1 MSYLNKKGDNLMKI
15 NNTVQNRYRMLVVGV
30 FTMLFAGVIYA
41 WSILKVPFAQELSYA
56 PSMLALNFTL
66 TMCFFCIGGLVS
78 SVLVKKFGTKP
89 MIVVSGALAGLGFVL
104 TSLLNTNTSLLLY
117 VTYALLAGLGIG
129 MAYIIIISTVNAW
142 FPDKRGLSSG
152 ALMMGFG
159 ASSLV
164 LGNLAD
170 ALFKSAFGWRFTY
183 VIIGIAIAVV
193 ICLSALFI
201 EKPDSSVSFPSPKK
215 ISHKR
220 EESFESRDYTSGE
233 MVKRFTFWR
242 AFLFLVFNTAV
253 GSAVISFARDLA
265 LSVGAEAAL
274 ATTLV
279 GVLAIF
285 NGLGRIFTGIVFDK
299 MGRRFTM
306 LAANL
311 LTIVAAG
318 MTLLAVGIHSLPL
331 CIIGLCLTGMSYGAS
346 PTVASAFTSAFYGT
360 KHFASNLGVVNFNLM
375 AASFIATAC
384 STLQQSSGG
393 YTAPFI
399 LLLSLATAGLVL
411 NISIKKP

>member
-1 MSYLNKKGDNLMKI
+1 MKI
-15 NNTVQNRYRMLVVGV
+15 KNTIKNRARMLVVGV
-30 FTMLFAGVIYA
+30 FAMLFAGIIYA
-41 WSILKVPFAQELSYA
+41 WSILKVPFAQELAYD
-56 PSMLALNFTL
+56 PSLLALNFTL

-78 SVLVKKFGTKP
+78 SFLVKRYGTKP
-89 MIVVSGALAGLGFVL
+89 MIVLSGVFAGLGFIM
-104 TSLLNTNTSLLLY
+104 TSLLSATTPILLF
-117 VTYALLAGLGIG
+117 VTYAFLAGLGIG

-142 FPDKRGLSSG
+142 FPDRRGLSSG

-170 ALFKSAFGWRFTY
+170 ALFTSSLGWRWTY
-183 VIIGIAIAVV
+183 VIIGIAIALV
-193 ICLSALFI
+193 IALSALFI
-201 EKPDSSVSFPSPKK
+201 EKPNEDANLPAPKMATR
-215 ISHKR
+215 KR
-220 EESFESRDYTSGE
+220 EEKFEARDYTSLE
-233 MVKRFTFWR
+233 MIKRFTFWR

-279 GVLAIF
+279 GVLAMF
-285 NGLGRIFTGIVFDK
+285 NGLGRILTGIVFDK

-306 LAANL
+306 LSANM

-318 MTLLAVGIHSLPL
+318 MTLLAVGIKSLPL

-346 PTVASAFTSAFYGT
+346 PTVASAFTSAFYGQ
-360 KHFASNLGVVNFNLM
+360 KHFASNLSVVNFNLM

-384 STLQQSSGG
+384 SSLQVATEG
-393 YTAPFI
+393 YVAPFI
-399 LLLSLATAGLVL
+399 LLLSLSVAGLVL
-411 NISIKKP
+411 NISVKKP

>member
-1 MSYLNKKGDNLMKI
+1 MKI
-15 NNTVQNRYRMLVVGV
+15 KNTVENRARMLIVGV
-30 FTMLFAGVIYA
+30 FTMLFAGILYA
-41 WSILKVPFAQELSYA
+41 WSILKVPFAQELAYA

-66 TMCFFCIGGLVS
+66 TMCFFCIGGLIS
-78 SVLVKKFGTKP
+78 SFLVKRYGTKP
-89 MIVVSGALAGLGFVL
+89 MIVLSGVLAGLGFIM
-104 TSLLNTNTSLLLY
+104 TSLLSATTSILLF
-117 VTYALLAGLGIG
+117 VTYAFFAGLGIG

-142 FPDKRGLSSG
+142 FPDRKGLSSG

-159 ASSLV
+159 ASSLI

-170 ALFKSAFGWRFTY
+170 ALFKSVLGWRWTY
-183 VIIGIAIAVV
+183 IVIGLAIAIV
-193 ICLSALFI
+193 ISLSALFI
-201 EKPDSSVSFPSPKK
+201 EKPDASIQLPATKATSRKK
-215 ISHKR
+215 
-220 EESFESRDYTSGE
+220 EEQFDARDYTSGE
-233 MVKRFTFWR
+233 MIKRFTFWR

-279 GVLAIF
+279 GVLAMF
-285 NGLGRIFTGIVFDK
+285 NGLGRILTGIVFDK

-306 LAANL
+306 LAANI

-318 MTLLAVGIHSLPL
+318 MTLLAVSIHSLPL
-331 CIIGLCLTGMSYGAS
+331 CIVGLCLTGMSYGAS

-393 YTAPFI
+393 YTAPFV
-399 LLLSLATAGLVL
+399 LLLSLAVAALAL

>member
-1 MSYLNKKGDNLMKI
+1 MKI
-15 NNTVQNRYRMLVVGV
+15 KNTVNNRARMLIVGV
-30 FTMLFAGVIYA
+30 FTMLFAGILYA
-41 WSILKVPFAQELSYA
+41 WSILKVPFAQELGYA
-56 PSMLALNFTL
+56 PSLLALNFTL

-78 SVLVKKFGTKP
+78 SFLVKRYGTKP
-89 MIVVSGALAGLGFVL
+89 MIVLSGVLAGLGFVM
-104 TSLLNTNTSLLLY
+104 TSLLNVTTSFLLF
-117 VTYALLAGLGIG
+117 VTYAFLAGLGIG

-142 FPDKRGLSSG
+142 FPDRRGLSSG

-170 ALFKSAFGWRFTY
+170 ALFASPIGWRFTY
-183 VIIGIAIAVV
+183 IIIGIAIALV
-193 ICLSALFI
+193 ISLSALFI
-201 EKPDSSVSFPSPKK
+201 EKPDANANLPAPKTVAR
-215 ISHKR
+215 KR
-220 EESFESRDYTSGE
+220 EESFEARDYTSAE
-233 MVKRFTFWR
+233 MIKRFTFWR

-279 GVLAIF
+279 GVLAMF
-285 NGLGRIFTGIVFDK
+285 NGLGRILTGIVFDK

-306 LAANL
+306 LSANA

-318 MTLLAVGIHSLPL
+318 MTLLAVSIHSLPL
-331 CIIGLCLTGMSYGAS
+331 CIVGLCLTGMSYGAS
-346 PTVASAFTSAFYGT
+346 PTVASAFTSAFYGQ
-360 KHFASNLGVVNFNLM
+360 KHFASNLGIVNFNLM

-384 STLQQSSGG
+384 STLQQTSGG
-393 YTAPFI
+393 YTAPFV
-399 LLLSLATAGLVL
+399 LLLCLAVAGLAL

>member
-1 MSYLNKKGDNLMKI
+1 MKI
-15 NNTVQNRYRMLVVGV
+15 TNTVKNRARMLVVGV
-30 FTMLFAGVIYA
+30 FTMLFAGILYA
-41 WSILKVPFAQELSYA
+41 WSILKVPFAQELGYQTSTL
-56 PSMLALNFTL
+56 SLNFTL
-66 TMCFFCIGGLVS
+66 TMCFFCLGGLLS
-78 SVLVKKFGTKP
+78 SYLVKRYGTKP
-89 MIVVSGALAGLGFVL
+89 MIVLSGVFAGLGFVL
-104 TSLLNTNTSLLLY
+104 TSMLSNSSSILLF

-142 FPDKRGLSSG
+142 FPDRRGLSSG

-159 ASSLV
+159 ASSLL

-170 ALFKSAFGWRFTY
+170 ALFASSLGWRWTY
-183 VIIGIAIAVV
+183 IIIGIAIALV
-193 ICLSALFI
+193 ISLSALFI
-201 EKPDSSVSFPSPKK
+201 EKPDANAELPAPKTVSR
-215 ISHKR
+215 KR
-220 EESFESRDYTSGE
+220 EEKFEVRDYTSGE
-233 MVKRFTFWR
+233 MIKRFTFWR

-285 NGLGRIFTGIVFDK
+285 NGLGRILTGIVFDK

-306 LAANL
+306 LAANI
-311 LTIVAAG
+311 LTIFAAG
-318 MTLLAVGIHSLPL
+318 MTLLSVSIASLPL
-331 CIIGLCLTGMSYGAS
+331 CIVGLCLTGMSYGSS
-346 PTVASAFTSAFYGT
+346 PTVASAFTSAFYGQ

-384 STLQQSSGG
+384 SSLQIASGG
-393 YTAPFI
+393 YIAPFV
-399 LLLSLATAGLVL
+399 LLLSLAGAGLVL
-411 NISIKKP
+411 NISVKKP

>member
-1 MSYLNKKGDNLMKI
+1 MKI
-15 NNTVQNRYRMLVVGV
+15 KNTVENRARMLVVGV
-30 FTMLFAGVIYA
+30 FTMLFAGILYA
-41 WSILKVPFAQELSYA
+41 WSILKVPFAQELAYA

-66 TMCFFCIGGLVS
+66 TMCFFCIGGLIS
-78 SVLVKKFGTKP
+78 SFLVKRYGTKP
-89 MIVVSGALAGLGFVL
+89 MIVLSGVLAGLGFIM
-104 TSLLNTNTSLLLY
+104 TSLLSATTSILLF
-117 VTYALLAGLGIG
+117 VTYAFFAGLGIG

-142 FPDKRGLSSG
+142 FPDRKGLSSG

-159 ASSLV
+159 ASSLI

-170 ALFKSAFGWRFTY
+170 ALFKSVLGWRWTY
-183 VIIGIAIAVV
+183 IVIGLAIAIV
-193 ICLSALFI
+193 ISLSALFI
-201 EKPDSSVSFPSPKK
+201 EKPDASIQLPATKATSRKK
-215 ISHKR
+215 
-220 EESFESRDYTSGE
+220 EEQFDARDYTSGE
-233 MVKRFTFWR
+233 MIKRFTFWR

-279 GVLAIF
+279 GVLAMF
-285 NGLGRIFTGIVFDK
+285 NGLGRILTGIVFDK

-306 LAANL
+306 LAANI

-318 MTLLAVGIHSLPL
+318 MTLLAVSIHSLPL
-331 CIIGLCLTGMSYGAS
+331 CIVGLCLTGMSYGAS

-393 YTAPFI
+393 YTAPFV
-399 LLLSLATAGLVL
+399 LLLSLAVAALAL